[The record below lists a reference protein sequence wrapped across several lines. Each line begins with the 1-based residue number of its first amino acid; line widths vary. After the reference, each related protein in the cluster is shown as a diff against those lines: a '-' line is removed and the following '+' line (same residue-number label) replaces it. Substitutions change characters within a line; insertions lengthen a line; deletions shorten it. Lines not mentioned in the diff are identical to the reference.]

1 MFANMQSMMLAV
13 LSKKFLVIPL
23 TSRCLKLKLL
33 SFQEQFLFWA
43 SVHFRN
49 DGGFDLKYSKPLF
62 TAIPDNKNPYKSLV
76 ETTIHEL
83 IHTIK
88 GCDNH
93 GHKFQAIAQLVS
105 ANTQYDVD
113 TKSSSKARGVD
124 LEHHPKVVN
133 AKYVSVCPDCGQK
146 YYHMRKPK
154 YYDNYSKVYS
164 CGVCGGRHLYICKK
178 EDLITKQSFRGE

>member
-1 MFANMQSMMLAV
+1 MEMSVDVCKHAIGDAGNVLKKVLGNTIDFKMPEIKTIKFSRAV
-13 LSKKFLVIPL
+13 S
-23 TSRCLKLKLL
+23 
-33 SFQEQFLFWA
+33 FWA
-43 SVHFRN
+43 SVHLRN

-93 GHKFQAIAQLVS
+93 GHKFQVIAQLVS
-105 ANTQYDVD
+105 ANTQYNVG
-113 TKSSSKARGVD
+113 TKSSSKERGVD
-124 LEHHPKVVN
+124 LEHHPRVVN
-133 AKYVSVCPDCGQK
+133 AKYVTVCPDCGQK

-154 YYDNYSKVYS
+154 YFDNYSKVYS

-178 EDLITKQSFRGE
+178 EDLITK